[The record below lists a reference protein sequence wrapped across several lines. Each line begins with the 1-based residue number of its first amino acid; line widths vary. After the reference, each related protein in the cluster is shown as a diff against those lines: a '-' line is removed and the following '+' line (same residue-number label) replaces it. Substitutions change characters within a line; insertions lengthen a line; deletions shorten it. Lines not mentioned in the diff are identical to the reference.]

1 MQPFKYNPNNN
12 TGSYRHRISVYKR
25 TITVDELLQE
35 IETFE
40 EVTKLWAMIKTLKG
54 QEVMNGDTST
64 VNTSRFVVRYS
75 NTLHDLFAEEKT
87 SLEINYR
94 GVVYNIKEVINDDEQ
109 NKTYTIVAEG
119 RL

>member
-1 MQPFKYNPNNN
+1 MQPAQFK
-12 TGSYRHRISVYKR
+12 HRISLFKR
-25 TITVDELLQE
+25 TITTDELFQE

-54 QEVMNGDTST
+54 QEAQTADTST

-75 NTLHDLFAEEKT
+75 KYLRDLFADEKT
-87 SLEINYR
+87 SLEIHYR
-94 GVVYNIKEVINDDEQ
+94 GVVYDIKSVINDDEL